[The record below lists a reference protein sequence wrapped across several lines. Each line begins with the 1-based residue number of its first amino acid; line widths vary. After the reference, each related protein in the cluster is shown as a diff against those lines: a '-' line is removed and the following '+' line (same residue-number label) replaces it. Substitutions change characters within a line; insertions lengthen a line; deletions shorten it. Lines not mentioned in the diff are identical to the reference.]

1 MVPPDSLRVSRAR
14 RYSGYCRPTSTFA
27 YGSLTLY
34 AAASQ
39 LLLLASVVPDGSP
52 TTPPQKPGVVWAI
65 PRSLAATEGV
75 SFDFLSCGYLDV
87 SVLRVGS
94 TEVVTVKR
102 PPGFPIRTS
111 PDHCVLARSP
121 RLFAGSY
128 VLHRLL
134 LPRHP
139 PCALN
144 CLITKVAPH
153 LPSHAQGASTARHV
167 VYPSIPNRIFKELKW
182 RRSGSNRRPPA
193 CKAGALPVEL
203 RPLPEGMVGSG

>member
-1 MVPPDSLRVSRAR
+1 MVPPDSLRISRVR
-14 RYSGYCRPTSTFA
+14 RYSGYRLLVLIFV

-34 AAASQ
+34 AAASHP
-39 LLLLASVVPDGSP
+39 LPLISAIHDDGP
-52 TTPPQKPGVVWAI
+52 TTPPQKPEMVWAR

-94 TEVVTVKR
+94 TYVVTALR

-111 PDHCVLARSP
+111 PVHRVLARSP

-139 PCALN
+139 PYALL
-144 CLITKVAPH
+144 CLLYQDTCTSFPVGNADAP
-153 LPSHAQGASTARHV
+153 STH
-167 VYPSIPNRIFKELKW
+167 PSIFTMSKIKL
-182 RRSGSNRRPPA
+182 
-193 CKAGALPVEL
+193 VEATGL
-203 RPLPEGMVGSG
+203 EPTTFCVQSRCSPS